1 MIPEWAAAVII
12 ALTASVVLRAR
23 AGNLERHV
31 PPSALVPLCTA
42 AAVSTALALGSTL
55 TALALAVAGRDERV
69 AAGRWSARELRELIP
84 VPSWAGVGAGV
95 VVVFL
100 AFSAVLQAVTL
111 ARDLS
116 TAEQI
121 GRRLR
126 HGTGRTIIVDDDVPD
141 AYALGGLRGYVVV
154 TSGMLRLLPSD
165 ERTVLLAHESSHVRH
180 RHHLY
185 VQLTDLAVAA
195 NPLVRPIAA
204 TVRHGVERW
213 ADEDAARVTGDR
225 RLAAKAIARAGL
237 ARAHRVRVT
246 GSALAAVGGR
256 MADRATA
263 LLSGPPRRQ
272 RAAPAILV
280 GLITVAVALTV
291 TTVET
296 MRVDFAHA
304 EWVATVICQDA
315 GLPPVQDC

>member
-1 MIPEWAAAVII
+1 VIPEWAVAVVI

-23 AGNLERHV
+23 AGKLERHV

-55 TALALAVAGRDERV
+55 TALALAVAGRDEYV

-100 AFSAVLQAVTL
+100 ALSAALQAVAL
-111 ARDLS
+111 ARDLAA
-116 TAEQI
+116 AEQI
-121 GRRLR
+121 GRGLR
-126 HGTGRTIIVDDDVPD
+126 HGADRTVIVDDDIPD
-141 AYALGGLRGYVVV
+141 AYALGGLRGFVVV
-154 TSGMLRLLPSD
+154 TSGMLRLLPGD
-165 ERTVLLAHESSHVRH
+165 ERTVLLAHEASHVRH

-213 ADEDAARVTGDR
+213 ADEDAARVSGDR

-237 ARAHRVRVT
+237 ARADRARMI
-246 GSALAAVGGR
+246 GSTLAAVGGR
-256 MADRATA
+256 VADRATA
-263 LLSGPPRRQ
+263 LLSGPPERD

-280 GLITVAVALTV
+280 GLITIAVALTAI
-291 TTVET
+291 TVET
-296 MRVDFAHA
+296 MRADFAHA
-304 EWVATVICQDA
+304 AWVATVVCQGA
-315 GLPPVQDC
+315 GLRPGQC